1 MNYPLLLFICMT
13 ASFRGI
19 RAESTDSSDTEELG
33 KGINLRKTNLLGD
46 FQENEA
52 KLFEAL
58 PETCFKRKKL
68 HYSGS
73 NFDYYASTKSFYKH
87 MAAAA
92 GLEASLESSFT
103 LGTTLNSVLQKTESK
118 DSKVSGLALNIRALK
133 EKILVEKDCLDNV
146 ETSTLTKRLVKDF
159 EKLPLAF
166 AQPFL
171 ANSWKAY
178 NVFLETYG
186 SHVIT
191 SVTRGSSI
199 KQTTFAESSKS
210 YSQRNFQVKCC
221 IKLAGPVSATK
232 VGVEACANVSKK
244 EETKAS
250 DMNTIDKTVVK
261 GGTKETR
268 NKLTN
273 NRSKELIEKF
283 LNEAG
288 ESDASVEH
296 TFRSIWDILQSRFD
310 TGSENYIRAINLQ
323 YYYLGFLNY
332 GCQFKESRGVYLQKF
347 DYTRGS
353 SKKSP
358 EFECSLAAEG
368 CHHPNDCRYRFGIW
382 CGCKGKSCVKYKS
395 EKQDTGGSK
404 LTAYA
409 NTQENLKW
417 HGCNWKVPGFT
428 CDCYNKNIGFRKQV
442 WRMPS
447 RDAAQKNVSHHMS
460 GESENPDED
469 LDQGLNR
476 DLGRDAEENG
486 EEKFDLSSSEMIYD

>member
-1 MNYPLLLFICMT
+1 M
-13 ASFRGI
+13 
-19 RAESTDSSDTEELG
+19 ESTASSDTEELG
-33 KGINLRKTNLLGD
+33 KGVNLRKTNLLGD
-46 FQENEA
+46 FQEKEA
-52 KLFEAL
+52 KVFEAL
-58 PETCFKRKKL
+58 PETCFRRKKL

-73 NFDYYASTKSFYKH
+73 NFDYYKSTKSFYKH

-92 GLEASLESSFT
+92 GLEASLESTFT
-103 LGTTLNSVLQKTESK
+103 LGATLNSVIQKTESK
-118 DSKVSGLALNIRALK
+118 ESEVSGLALNVRALT
-133 EKILVEKDCLDNV
+133 EKIWVEKDCLDNV
-146 ETSTLTKRLVKDF
+146 QTSTLTKRLVKDF

-166 AQPFL
+166 AHPFL

-178 NVFLETYG
+178 NVFLNTYG

-191 SVTRGSSI
+191 SVTLGSSV

-210 YSQRNFQVKCC
+210 YSQRDFQVNSC

-232 VGVEACANVSKK
+232 VGVEACANVTENEESKAK
-244 EETKAS
+244 
-250 DMNTIDKTVVK
+250 NIDTVEKRFVK

-268 NKLTN
+268 NKLLN
-273 NRSKELIEKF
+273 DRSASEELIEQL

-296 TFRSIWDILQSRFD
+296 TFRSIWDILQSRYD

-332 GCQFKESRGVYLQKF
+332 GCRFKESRGVQLQKF

-353 SKKSP
+353 SKESP

-368 CHHPNDCRYRFGIW
+368 CHHPDDCGYRVGIW
-382 CGCKGKSCVKYKS
+382 CACRGKSCVKYKS
-395 EKQDTGGSK
+395 EKQDTGSSK

-409 NTQENLKW
+409 NTQEDWGWL
-417 HGCNWKVPGFT
+417 GCDWKVAGFT

-447 RDAAQKNVSHHMS
+447 RDIPQKDVPHHMS

-469 LDQGLNR
+469 LDQDLNR
-476 DLGRDAEENG
+476 DLGGDAEANG
-486 EEKFDLSSSEMIYD
+486 EE